1 MIKLVSSEAQGNVI
15 CGGDFNVRLCP
26 ILDTSKSYFS
36 GEKKTTKNIKLV
48 IEELGPSDIWRDL
61 NPTKRDDTSHPHSV
75 YLRLDYFLRFQRD
88 LYTVINH
95 EIDDR

>member
-15 CGGDFNVRLCP
+15 CGGDFNIRLCP
-26 ILDTSKSYFS
+26 ILDTS
-36 GEKKTTKNIKLV
+36 KTTKNIKLV

-61 NPTKRDDTSHPHSV
+61 NPTKRGDTSHPHSV